1 VNGVPPLRAAAF
13 AAIDC
18 LAVAAT
24 ERVLVL
30 SNPPQRRIA
39 EALVEAAR
47 MRTGTVRLL
56 EFPTLSRHG
65 EEPPE
70 SVTRACDEATVVLA
84 ATVYSLSHTQTR
96 MRATGRGARFA
107 GMSSLTE
114 AAFAS
119 ALLVDYGK
127 LTRSAQVVAAALSTA
142 VSCRVSSAAGTELLL
157 SLAGRRAYADSGDLR
172 QPGSFGNLP
181 AGEAYIAPIE
191 TASEGTIV
199 IDGSL
204 AGYGLL
210 SEPLAVEVHA
220 GRIVNARGEA
230 ADWLLQTL
238 DTGGEGGRTLAEL
251 GVGINP
257 GAIVSGVSIIDE
269 KARGT
274 AHIAFGTN
282 ISFGGANAAR
292 VHIDGVLL
300 DPVLHLVSA
309 ERSADEVFSCAL

>member
-1 VNGVPPLRAAAF
+1 
-13 AAIDC
+13 
-18 LAVAAT
+18 
-24 ERVLVL
+24 
-30 SNPPQRRIA
+30 
-39 EALVEAAR
+39 
-47 MRTGTVRLL
+47 
-56 EFPTLSRHG
+56 
-65 EEPPE
+65 
-70 SVTRACDEATVVLA
+70 
-84 ATVYSLSHTQTR
+84 

-107 GMSSLTE
+107 GIPSLTE

-119 ALLVDYGK
+119 ALPVDYGK
-127 LTRSAQVVAAALSTA
+127 LTRSAQAVAAALSTA
-142 VSCRVSSAAGTELLL
+142 VSSRVSSAAGTELLL
-157 SLAGRRAYADSGDLR
+157 GLAGRRAYADSGDLR

-191 TASEGTIV
+191 TASEGTVV

-204 AGYGLL
+204 AGYV

-238 DTGGEGGRTLAEL
+238 DMGGEGGRTLAEL

-257 GAIVSGVSIIDE
+257 GAIVSGV
-269 KARGT
+269 KRRGGRRILPSAPT
-274 AHIAFGTN
+274 
-282 ISFGGANAAR
+282 SRSAAQTRTR

-309 ERSADEVFSCAL
+309 ERSAEEVSSCALKPTCASGCRYLVD